1 MAIDYQKSADESID
15 AYNLRIAG
23 EKAKENPFSA
33 SEQAQT
39 SQVDKLNKAG
49 VNLGVLSEQVLADT
63 GALSSANEN
72 IQSFIDKAI
81 SKQEEAA
88 KANRASVEAT
98 YSVENDYL
106 FNKLQNQRT
115 SLLERSGGT
124 QGAGSSALMIVD
136 KEIEKNLNNLKKEKD
151 AAILAG
157 DSKAANAISG
167 MYLKQLEYQQQ
178 NKRDHL
184 QGVLAAAGIQ
194 KDIATIA
201 GTIATSYRN
210 MTNDRLDYQI
220 KTAQLALQK
229 SDSAADNIYKMGML
243 SIAQSELALKQ
254 GESLALPEDV
264 TAVVG
269 STLLTVGKGLKDGTL
284 TEQDV
289 YSAIMDAYENGK
301 ARLQAQGKNTE
312 KNLEALRDRLGI
324 EPDGMIAAGNTRLG
338 EFGSEAA
345 TLMTQATLADPE
357 TFFDMDAL
365 ETAGSTSRYSSDVI
379 QRDHQGNITSVFG
392 IPVEK
397 Q

>member
-157 DSKAANAISG
+157 DSKAADAISG

-220 KTAQLALQK
+220 KSAQLALQK
-229 SDSAADNIYKMGML
+229 SDSVADNLYRMGML
-243 SIAQSELALKQ
+243 SISQSKLALKKKK
-254 GESLALPEDV
+254 S
-264 TAVVG
+264 
-269 STLLTVGKGLKDGTL
+269 K
-284 TEQDV
+284 
-289 YSAIMDAYENGK
+289 
-301 ARLQAQGKNTE
+301 
-312 KNLEALRDRLGI
+312 
-324 EPDGMIAAGNTRLG
+324 
-338 EFGSEAA
+338 
-345 TLMTQATLADPE
+345 
-357 TFFDMDAL
+357 
-365 ETAGSTSRYSSDVI
+365 
-379 QRDHQGNITSVFG
+379 
-392 IPVEK
+392 
-397 Q
+397 

>member
-115 SLLERSGGT
+115 SLLELGGGT
-124 QGAGSSALMIVD
+124 QGTGSSALMIVD

-157 DSKAANAISG
+157 DSKAADAISG

-201 GTIATSYRN
+201 GTIATNYRN
-210 MTNDRLDYQI
+210 MTNDQLDYQI

-269 STLLTVGKGLKDGTL
+269 STLLTVGKGLKDETL
-284 TEQDV
+284 TEQDA
-289 YSAIMDAYENGK
+289 YNTIMDAYENGK